1 MSPSVSGKDHEPELE
16 AEAGQ
21 GVDEASQ
28 DIASAHRGA
37 ESQEEPVLELEPEER
52 ASLSEKERQ
61 NEEVNERDNCSASSI
76 SSSSST
82 LEREEKEDKLSE
94 DRATGKWNPFSMCR
108 GSAVLEP
115 GHRLPCHGELWDL
128 LTPSAVSP
136 VPWCQSASSFPL
148 ELRLCGLRCC
158 GIS

>member
-21 GVDEASQ
+21 GADEASQ
-28 DIASAHRGA
+28 DLASSHRGA

-94 DRATGKWNPFSMCR
+94 DRATGKWNYSLLR
-108 GSAVLEP
+108 G
-115 GHRLPCHGELWDL
+115 
-128 LTPSAVSP
+128 
-136 VPWCQSASSFPL
+136 Q
-148 ELRLCGLRCC
+148 RLCCFRGYPAKVAC
-158 GIS
+158 GNCSLPQLCHWSHGARQPAASR

>member
-1 MSPSVSGKDHEPELE
+1 MSPSVSGKEPELE

-21 GVDEASQ
+21 GADEASR
-28 DIASAHRGA
+28 DIASARGEA
-37 ESQEEPVLELEPEER
+37 GNQEETALELEPEER

-94 DRATGKWNPFSMCR
+94 DRPTGR
-108 GSAVLEP
+108 
-115 GHRLPCHGELWDL
+115 
-128 LTPSAVSP
+128 
-136 VPWCQSASSFPL
+136 
-148 ELRLCGLRCC
+148 
-158 GIS
+158 